1 MKRTILLIVA
11 IVGCFSLQARKK
23 EVDPRTFNVSKDSV
37 VFQTEFRGAWLSTVE
52 SIDWPK
58 VRILLK
64 AQTRADG
71 TVEKSGEVKA
81 RIEMQRDSQKR
92 ALVSLITKIKR
103 SGCNA
108 VMFQIVSNS
117 DALYP
122 SKILQWAP
130 TLTDTPGEGPGYD
143 PLEVAIETAHSLGME
158 IHGWINPLRIGKVTL
173 PRREDNICYVKKN
186 LVQEHNGMLYW
197 DPGYEEVKEYL
208 GALATEIMTK
218 YDLDGLHIDDYFYP
232 WGVKGKGEQVKPK
245 KNEKVWNDATLFAK
259 YGNGKTLDEWRES
272 NINDIVRVLHTAVH
286 KAKPNAVFGVSPAG
300 RLVNTQDLYADP
312 INWAK
317 EGTIDY
323 LIPQIY
329 WQHGHEIADFKKVLD
344 SWAGILGDTPVIAGL
359 AAYRY
364 PSKAFPSMD
373 EFKLQVEECR
383 AAPYATD
390 GTAYNVVGECWFTT
404 HNIITDEFT
413 SYLLNNIY
421 QDDMP
426 TPSLGR
432 DNSDIS
438 APELT
443 KVSNMLRWS
452 EVKGADNYEVYRL
465 VEVPGKK
472 TAEGGRVFNAVRE
485 KRLHAFSLG
494 KMERGFNYFVV
505 AVKGSRRSERS
516 NIIFIK
522 E

>member
-81 RIEMQRDSQKR
+81 RIDMQRDSQKR

-143 PLEVAIETAHSLGME
+143 PLALAIKTAHSLGME

-173 PRREDNICYVKKN
+173 PRREDNICYVKNN

-197 DPGYEEVKEYL
+197 DPGYQEVKDYL
-208 GALATEIMTK
+208 GELATEIMTK

-286 KAKPNAVFGVSPAG
+286 KAKPSAVFGVSPAG

-421 QDDMP
+421 QDDLP

-443 KVSNMLRWS
+443 KVGGLLRWS
-452 EVKGADNYEVYRL
+452 EVKGANNYEVYRL
-465 VEVPGKK
+465 IEIPDQK
-472 TAEGGRVFNAVRE
+472 TSEGGRVFKAVKE
-485 KRLHAFSLG
+485 KRLRGFSLG
-494 KMERGFNYFVV
+494 KTERGFNYFVV
-505 AVKGSRRSERS
+505 ALKGSRRSERS
-516 NIIFIK
+516 NIIFVK